1 MIFAEVNVHLRET
14 ICDVTDQS
22 QSFTKVM
29 LVELEYY
36 LERFSNQAFTKRLTV
51 INKVKVCDLLWS
63 QTQQSFKHEVG
74 VDTDL
79 QHVNIVKFKIVTL
92 V

>member
-1 MIFAEVNVHLRET
+1 MLRKLLNKCFCLQHLLYTQQTFLIFAEVNVHLRET
-14 ICDVTDQS
+14 ICDVTDHS

-51 INKVKVCDLLWS
+51 IN
-63 QTQQSFKHEVG
+63 
-74 VDTDL
+74 
-79 QHVNIVKFKIVTL
+79 
-92 V
+92 